1 MLTEARLREIYAL
14 YKKELFVYIYRFAR
28 SYEVSEDILH
38 DSFENL
44 INYSRKYDLID
55 ANIRSFLYRTAHNLV
70 VNHLKR
76 DRRITPVTLEEDSS
90 VTSEGYM
97 EEAFELDELNRE
109 IYGYI
114 QSKDEVSR
122 SIFIMSKES
131 GMSVPQIASVLGISE
146 RTVRRKLAAVI
157 DDLSLHLKKTNF
169 I

>member
-1 MLTEARLREIYAL
+1 MYAL

-38 DSFENL
+38 DCFENL
-44 INYSRKYDLID
+44 IKYSVTYGIVDV
-55 ANIRSFLYRTAHNLV
+55 NIRSFLYRTAHNLV

-76 DRRITPVTLEEDSS
+76 DRRITSVTLEEHSS
-90 VTSEGYM
+90 VTDDGYI

-109 IYGYI
+109 IYRYI

-131 GMSVPQIASVLGISE
+131 GMGIPQIASVLGISE
-146 RTVRRKLAAVI
+146 RTARRKLASLI
-157 DDLSLHLKKTNF
+157 DDLAIHLKKMNF